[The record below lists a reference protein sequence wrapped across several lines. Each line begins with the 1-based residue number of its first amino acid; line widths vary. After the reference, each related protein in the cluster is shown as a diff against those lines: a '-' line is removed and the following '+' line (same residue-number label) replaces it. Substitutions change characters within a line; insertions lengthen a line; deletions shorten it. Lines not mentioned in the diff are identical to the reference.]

1 MRYAARVSESTPGRP
16 ITIAGKDG
24 TALVAARLEGL
35 SAGELAAAEQL
46 GGPRGPSLPSI
57 CFVDCRG
64 RALHHV
70 ETERAILG
78 ELSGG
83 KATQPA

>member
-1 MRYAARVSESTPGRP
+1 
-16 ITIAGKDG
+16 
-24 TALVAARLEGL
+24 LEGL

-46 GGPRGPSLPSI
+46 GGPRGPSLPSM
-57 CFVDCRG
+57 CFVDC
-64 RALHHV
+64 LHHV